1 MKSPPCILVTTDL
14 LEATRPAVDRAFR
27 LAAEMGAQLTL
38 MHVLRQRTTDEL
50 RKLLGKEAAG
60 VEAKLREQAE
70 LELAK
75 LGTELAQ
82 EHGVSAK
89 LHLASGKL
97 LQSIIEHAG
106 VIDADLL
113 VFGSNGGDFLVST
126 TASRLLRLTTL
137 PILVV
142 KRPPHGAYHRV
153 LAPLDFSPVTATT
166 LSLARALAPTA
177 SITLLHAFESPF
189 DCALRHAGVG
199 DAVIKQLR
207 SNAKLDAEQQLQACA
222 ATVTGPTETRLIA
235 SKCDVGQCV
244 IDEEQ
249 AQGDYDLIVMG
260 RHGANMV
267 EEFLLGSVTKR
278 VIAESHSDVLVVA

>member
-1 MKSPPCILVTTDL
+1 MKTPPCILVTTDL
-14 LEATRPAVDRAFR
+14 LEATRPSVDRAFR
-27 LAAEMGAQLTL
+27 LAAETGAQLTL

-50 RKLLGKEAAG
+50 RKLLGKGATD
-60 VEAKLREQAE
+60 VEAKLHAQAQDGLSKLAAE
-70 LELAK
+70 LGQA
-75 LGTELAQ
+75 
-82 EHGVSAK
+82 HDVSAN

-106 VIDADLL
+106 TIEADLL

-126 TASRLLRLTTL
+126 TASRLLRMTTL

-153 LAPLDFSPVTATT
+153 LAPLDFSPVSATS
-166 LSLARALAPTA
+166 LRLARTLAPA
-177 SITLLHAFESPF
+177 AGITLLHAFESPF
-189 DCALRHAGVG
+189 DCALRHAGIG
-199 DAVIKQLR
+199 DAVIQQLR
-207 SNAKLDAEQQLQACA
+207 GNAKLDAQQQLQAFA
-222 ATVTGPTETRLIA
+222 ATVAGPTETQLLT

-244 IDEEQ
+244 IDQEQ
-249 AQGDYDLIVMG
+249 AQDYDLIVMG

-278 VIAESHSDVLVVA
+278 VIAESHCDVLVVA

>member
-27 LAAEMGAQLTL
+27 LAAETGAQLTL

-50 RKLLGKEAAG
+50 RKLLGKGAAD
-60 VEAKLREQAE
+60 VEEKLRAQAQDGLTQLAAE
-70 LELAK
+70 LGQA
-75 LGTELAQ
+75 
-82 EHGVSAK
+82 HGVTAN

-126 TASRLLRLTTL
+126 TASRLLRLTKL

-153 LAPLDFSPVTATT
+153 LAPLDFSPVTAIT
-166 LSLARALAPTA
+166 LNLARALAPA
-177 SITLLHAFESPF
+177 AGITLLHAFESPF

-199 DAVIKQLR
+199 DAVIQQLR
-207 SNAKLDAEQQLQACA
+207 SNAKLDAQQQLQAFA
-222 ATVTGPTETRLIA
+222 ATVAGPTETQLLA

-249 AQGDYDLIVMG
+249 AHDYDLIVMG
-260 RHGANMV
+260 RRGANMV

-278 VIAESHSDVLVVA
+278 VIAESHCDVLVVA